1 MTRRTD
7 VVVIGGGQSGLA
19 AGYHLRRLG
28 LDFVILDAGPS
39 PGGAWLRAWDS
50 LRLFS
55 PAAYSSL
62 PGRLMPPQP
71 GETYPG
77 AAHVVAYLSAYEER
91 YDLPVHRPVRVSG
104 VHHDG
109 ALLRVE
115 TDAGPWLARA
125 VISATGTWSR
135 PFVPAVPGRDEFGGT
150 QLHTVGYENA
160 AAFAGKRVTV
170 VGGGNSGAQI
180 AADLAMADSESAGR
194 PWLHS
199 VDADGRPAD
208 LATADSE
215 SAGRRSLH
223 PVDADRRPAKLATAD
238 SGSAGRPWLDRVDA
252 DGRPADIA
260 TADSE
265 SDGRQ
270 STHPVD
276 ADRSSAA
283 LAYGVELTWVTLREP
298 RYLPDDIDGRAL
310 FDHATA
316 RRRALDE
323 GRADTGGVA
332 SLGDIVAVPPVR
344 AARDAGLL
352 KARPMFARLTRTGVE
367 WADGTRADADVIIWC
382 TGFRPALAHL
392 APLGL
397 RDRRGHIATTG
408 TQALGEPRVHLLG
421 YGDWTGPASATL
433 IGVGRPAR
441 EAARSIARLLD

>member
-39 PGGAWLRAWDS
+39 PGGAWPRTWDS

-62 PGRLMPPQP
+62 PGRLMPPQA

-104 VHHDG
+104 VHRDG

-135 PFVPAVPGRDEFGGT
+135 PFVPAVPGRDEFAGT
-150 QLHTVGYENA
+150 QLHTVGYENP

-180 AADLAMADSESAGR
+180 AADLATADSESAGR
-194 PWLHS
+194 PWLDP

-208 LATADSE
+208 LATADGGSAGRLGLDPANADGRSAEVATADSE
-215 SAGRRSLH
+215 SAERPSLH
-223 PVDADRRPAKLATAD
+223 PADADRRPAA
-238 SGSAGRPWLDRVDA
+238 P
-252 DGRPADIA
+252 A

-265 SDGRQ
+265 SDGRR

-276 ADRSSAA
+276 ADRPSAE

-323 GRADTGGVA
+323 GRVDTGGVA

-397 RDRRGHIATTG
+397 RGRRGHIATAG

-441 EAARSIARLLD
+441 EAARSIARLLG